1 MLFVVEI
8 VLDQRGEA
16 AHTERHMDDDQFT
29 KLSKQIAD
37 MGEQFGEQFAK
48 LYQHTERQFGEVHT
62 RMDQLESR
70 MSSLEGGVD
79 SVLKNQET
87 DQQERLIANHQL
99 DRHEGWIKQLAQ
111 KTDTSLSY
119 E

>member
-1 MLFVVEI
+1 MNDEQQKLVEYFDKRFKEQ
-8 VLDQRGEA
+8 DQ
-16 AHTERHMDDDQFT
+16 QF
-29 KLSKQIAD
+29 AD
-37 MGEQFGEQFAK
+37 LGKRFDEQDEKFSDQFAK
-48 LYQHTERQFGEVHT
+48 LYQHMERQFSGVHQ
-62 RMDQLESR
+62 RIDGLENR
-70 MSSLEGGVD
+70 MSTLEGGVD

-87 DQQERLIANHQL
+87 DQQERLVMSHQL